1 MGRDVLC
8 VHDAADQRSETRRR
22 LLIRQ
27 QVELAF
33 LDIANARSE
42 AEAEEVA
49 EAEHVICHT
58 TCVGVVLLNRQ
69 SRIVKRSRSRT
80 CGASLAVAA
89 ITWYRTARIGRRCGY
104 RKRRR
109 ARCHGVHSRPRLQH
123 LSRQHGSIARQMMMC
138 APRPIPWQAEAPGAH
153 RSA

>member
-8 VHDAADQRSETRRR
+8 VYDAADQRSETHRR

-69 SRIVKRSRSRT
+69 SRIVIEKGSAMPLAWGA
-80 CGASLAVAA
+80 CGVHQAVDFSP
-89 ITWYRTARIGRRCGY
+89 TRTAR
-104 RKRRR
+104 
-109 ARCHGVHSRPRLQH
+109 RP
-123 LSRQHGSIARQMMMC
+123 
-138 APRPIPWQAEAPGAH
+138 
-153 RSA
+153 

>member
-1 MGRDVLC
+1 MGRNVLC
-8 VHDAADQRSETRRR
+8 ADDAADQRREARRR

-69 SRIVKRSRSRT
+69 SRIVIEKRSS
-80 CGASLAVAA
+80 SFSSAA
-89 ITWYRTARIGRRCGY
+89 DGDEGII
-104 RKRRR
+104 
-109 ARCHGVHSRPRLQH
+109 VI
-123 LSRQHGSIARQMMMC
+123 LSRADHG
-138 APRPIPWQAEAPGAH
+138 GA
-153 RSA
+153 

>member
-8 VHDAADQRSETRRR
+8 VYDAADQRSETRRR

-58 TCVGVVLLNRQ
+58 TGVGVVLLNRQ
-69 SRIVKRSRSRT
+69 SRIVIEKPIEDVRR
-80 CGASLAVAA
+80 LA
-89 ITWYRTARIGRRCGY
+89 RGRRDHLGIE
-104 RKRRR
+104 
-109 ARCHGVHSRPRLQH
+109 RPELVGDVGIERDAGLVAMACIH
-123 LSRQHGSIARQMMMC
+123 VRDCSTCPASTEVLPVR
-138 APRPIPWQAEAPGAH
+138 
-153 RSA
+153 